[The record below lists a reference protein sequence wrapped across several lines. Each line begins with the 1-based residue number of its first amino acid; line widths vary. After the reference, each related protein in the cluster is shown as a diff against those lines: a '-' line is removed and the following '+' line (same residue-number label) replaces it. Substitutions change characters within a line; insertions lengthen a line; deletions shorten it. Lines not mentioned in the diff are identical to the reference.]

1 MNKFYGRNSPLAHFL
16 KGSFTYD
23 VRFLGKQVGQ
33 AACDFT
39 KQAYVVKYLIR
50 IGRQV
55 KNIEKTSYPPKTKK
69 HGHQLGHPHK
79 IKLGEV
85 FCPLLKRSLLKVA
98 NVDPEVWTTVPMQG
112 SGTFS
117 VEAVVQTATPR
128 TNSKVSAMSSQCS
141 SLDLIWEK
149 GLGFELHRWQKFIIY
164 NHSENFFLDCSY

>member
-1 MNKFYGRNSPLAHFL
+1 M
-16 KGSFTYD
+16 
-23 VRFLGKQVGQ
+23 
-33 AACDFT
+33 
-39 KQAYVVKYLIR
+39 
-50 IGRQV
+50 
-55 KNIEKTSYPPKTKK
+55 
-69 HGHQLGHPHK
+69 
-79 IKLGEV
+79 
-85 FCPLLKRSLLKVA
+85 A

-164 NHSENFFLDCSY
+164 HHSENLFLDCFD